1 MMALAE
7 IEFNGTRATITL
19 DRPAKHNV
27 IEAADLPEFDRLLDA
42 VDAQHDL
49 RVLVITGAGDRT
61 FCAGFDI
68 GDIEGTDWTR
78 NPLEVVVDRLESLLL
93 PTICALN
100 GSVYGGGT
108 DLALACDFRVGVD
121 GMRLRVPA
129 AQLGVFYYIN
139 GLKRCVERLGPSIAR
154 KIFLLGAELSDAD
167 LLACGYL
174 DELVSREKLG
184 PATDEVADRLAQ
196 AAPLAVS
203 GMKRAITDIARGSLD
218 EATARSDVVA
228 CFASD
233 DTKEGAR
240 AFAEKRTPQFK
251 GC

>member
-1 MMALAE
+1 MALAE

-78 NPLEVVVDRLESLLL
+78 NPLEVVVDRLESLSL

-154 KIFLLGAELSDAD
+154 KFFLLGAELSDAD